1 MSNNPIVPPVG
12 PRNPEDVVPE
22 MAMREVD
29 GEDKLDP
36 EASDDLISSAEADRL
51 AAEGNQG

>member
-12 PRNPEDVVPE
+12 PRDPDDVVPE